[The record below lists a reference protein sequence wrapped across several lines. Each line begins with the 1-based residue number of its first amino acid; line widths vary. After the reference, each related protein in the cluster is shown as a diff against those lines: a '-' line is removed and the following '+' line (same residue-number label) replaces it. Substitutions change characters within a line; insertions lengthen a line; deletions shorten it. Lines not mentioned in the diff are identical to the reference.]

1 MTNLIDL
8 VCTSCNKKYNPNQLQ
23 TLCNCGKV
31 LFANYDLEKTK
42 ETLTKDLRNRPN
54 NIWRMHEIMPCNDKN
69 QYSLGEGNTPILRL
83 SDPDGYNIT
92 LKHEGYNPTGTFKSR
107 GLCAA
112 VSKAVELGV
121 HDFVI
126 PTAGNAG
133 AALAAYCA
141 YTKTKAHVFMPRDA
155 PQVIMSEV
163 SAFGAELTL
172 VDGLITDAGKVAK
185 QKATKFGW
193 YDVSTLK
200 EPYRVEGKKT
210 MGLEIAEQLNWDVP
224 DVIIYPTGG
233 GTGIIGIHK
242 AFDELEKIGLLG
254 TKRPRMVAVQSSTC
268 APIVKAFKNKQIHAD
283 PWENASTVAAG
294 LRVPVAIGDYLILKT
309 IYSTSG
315 TAISIPDDEILRAM
329 KKLAK
334 TDGIALAPEA
344 AATYATIENLKDDK
358 WLDRDE
364 NILLLAT
371 GSGLTTPEL
380 WIS

>member
-1 MTNLIDL
+1 MSNLIEL
-8 VCTSCNKKYNPNQLQ
+8 VCTACKKKYNPNKLQ
-23 TLCNCGKV
+23 TLCTCGKV
-31 LFANYDLEKTK
+31 LFAKYDLEKTK
-42 ETLTKDLRNRPN
+42 ETLTKDLRNRSS
-54 NIWRMHEIMPCNDKN
+54 NIWRMQEIMPCNDKN
-69 QYSLGEGNTPILRL
+69 QYSLGEGNTPILKI
-83 SDPDGYNIT
+83 SDHDNYNIT

-121 HDFVI
+121 KDFVI

-141 YTKTKAHVFMPRDA
+141 YTKTKAHVFMPRDT

-163 SAFGAELTL
+163 SSFGADLTL
-172 VDGLITDAGKVAK
+172 VDGLITDAGKIAK
-185 QKATKFGW
+185 QKANSFGW
-193 YDVSTLK
+193 HDVSTLK

-210 MGLEIAEQLNWDVP
+210 MGLEIAEQLSWDVP
-224 DVIIYPTGG
+224 DVIVYPTGG

-242 AFDELEKIGLLG
+242 AFEELEKIGLLG

-268 APIVKAFKNKQIHAD
+268 APIVQAYKKKHTHAE
-283 PWENASTVAAG
+283 PWENASTIAAG
-294 LRVPVAIGDYLILKT
+294 LRVPVAIGDYLILNT

-315 TAISIPDDEILRAM
+315 TAVSIPDEEILQAM
-329 KKLAK
+329 KNLAK

-344 AATYATIENLKDDK
+344 AATYAAIDHLKNDG

-364 NILLLAT
+364 SILLLAT
-371 GSGLTTPEL
+371 GSGFTTPEL
-380 WIS
+380 WIN